1 MNEAGRERRGMNPK
15 IERVREDIKRTEKK
29 IRELDEYLKSLRIR
43 EKQLCD
49 DELIKVMRGMA
60 GKDGDVIAILDAFQK
75 SHEDD
80 GASDLPGKPGDNK
93 KSVATKPDTG
103 RAPDK
108 HENAGREKQQDVNG
122 DMVHPEKTSTG
133 ADGIHGEI
141 HAGINRSPAG
151 TDNN

>member
-60 GKDGDVIAILDAFQK
+60 GKDGDVIALLDAFQK
-75 SHEDD
+75 SHEGD
-80 GASDLPGKPGDNK
+80 GAPDNFGKPGDNK
-93 KSVATKPDTG
+93 RSVTAKPDSGSVPGIYGNT
-103 RAPDK
+103 
-108 HENAGREKQQDVNG
+108 GREKK
-122 DMVHPEKTSTG
+122 PTL
-133 ADGIHGEI
+133 A
-141 HAGINRSPAG
+141 IN
-151 TDNN
+151 DNTEENNAK